1 MSAASI
7 ASNGIVVE
15 VLNRENYSSWK
26 ELVRNYLMGKG
37 LWYNIIVGHDID
49 KEKEKDPEWESRN
62 RRALHVIQLSCGKA
76 IGQIKNFNEAKKAWD
91 HLKTSF
97 SEDVKAYHGA
107 RKQTHVAV
115 KILRHHDARQIP
127 LDDGKKD
134 LRPIYALAHVP
145 SAFPSIGAKLGWWEH
160 FIYHKILRI
169 KDDLNERIE
178 IEFHDPDEIE
188 RPNIMTHTLPGLGRL
203 FGRFQQFVQTLMLSN
218 FVGMYNHE
226 YS

>member
-97 SEDVKAYHGA
+97 SEDVKAYHAAEAENDEGVGEIPVLLA
-107 RKQTHVAV
+107 SAKGQKKMTRYLFDPHSLVRLVPKPLEIRCFASFAV
-115 KILRHHDARQIP
+115 HLQRNICFENK
-127 LDDGKKD
+127 G
-134 LRPIYALAHVP
+134 RP
-145 SAFPSIGAKLGWWEH
+145 
-160 FIYHKILRI
+160 
-169 KDDLNERIE
+169 
-178 IEFHDPDEIE
+178 
-188 RPNIMTHTLPGLGRL
+188 
-203 FGRFQQFVQTLMLSN
+203 
-218 FVGMYNHE
+218 
-226 YS
+226 